1 MAAISMS
8 PRETSG
14 SASEALAP
22 ILRLARK
29 AAGPEAW
36 NAGACA
42 LTVLAGWAAIQAKD
56 TARADQLRQ
65 HADQLLADLAA
76 QAASQPRLALT
87 LGVAYLQQGDAGKAE
102 PWLRRA
108 AAARPNDAEARF
120 QLGRAL
126 LRSENHREAL
136 EALNAAL
143 GLDPSRAD
151 IAGDLARTYEAL
163 GNDAQAGTLYTKLL
177 ADKDPG
183 IELRARAGRFFARTG
198 AFAKAGEQGAKILQV
213 DPRSPAGLYLNGE
226 GLLAAGKALDAKQN
240 FQRAIEIDRDP
251 QYLDALGRAAEA
263 LAQGGDREAQDL
275 ALRSYISAAEA
286 APTMFNPLAGQGR
299 LYVARH
305 EAAKAV
311 TPLLAAVAIDAKNA
325 DVMFLIGAA
334 YQELQQGSTALQW
347 LESSMKLAPRAET
360 SWRIAQIYR
369 DGNQGARTAAAVTS
383 ATRLALEAEKHGK
396 PVPWLTDALYLQGR
410 VNLDLQN
417 DAGAREA
424 WRQYVARN
432 PPASAQL
439 TEVRQL
445 LATRLR

>member
-1 MAAISMS
+1 MTQAA
-8 PRETSG
+8 TH
-14 SASEALAP
+14 
-22 ILRLARK
+22 
-29 AAGPEAW
+29 
-36 NAGACA
+36 
-42 LTVLAGWAAIQAKD
+42 AKD

-65 HADQLLADLAA
+65 HADQLLGDLAA
-76 QAASQPRLALT
+76 QAAHEPRLALT
-87 LGVAYLQQGDAGKAE
+87 LGVAYLQQGDAAKAE

-108 AAARPNDAEARF
+108 VAARPNDAEARF

-126 LRSENHREAL
+126 LRSDNHKDAL

-143 GLDPSRAD
+143 TLDPSRRD

-163 GNDAQAGTLYTKLL
+163 GRDTEAGALYTKLL
-177 ADKDPG
+177 AGKEPG

-198 AFAKAGEQGAKILQV
+198 ALDKAGEQGSKILEV
-213 DPRSPAGLYLNGE
+213 DPRNTAGLYLRGE
-226 GLLAAGKALDAKQN
+226 GLLAAGKALDAKQS
-240 FQRAIEIDRDP
+240 FQRALEIDRDP

-263 LAQGGDREAQDL
+263 LAQTGDRELQDL
-275 ALRSYISAAEA
+275 ALRSYIAAAEA

-311 TPLLAAVAIDAKNA
+311 TPLLAAAAIDAKNA

-334 YQELQQGSTALQW
+334 YQELQQAATALQW
-347 LESSMKLAPRAET
+347 LEASMKIAPRAET

-369 DGNQGARTAAAVTS
+369 DANQGPRTAAAVTI
-383 ATRLALEAEKHGK
+383 ATRLAAEAERHGK
-396 PVPWLTDALYLQGR
+396 PLPWLTDALYLQGR
-410 VNLDLQN
+410 VNLDMQN

-424 WRQYVARN
+424 WRLYVARN